1 METPRRFG
9 RSLLTGLSARVLV
22 LTVAF
27 VMLAEVLIY
36 VPSISRFRLSY
47 LEQRIEEAH
56 LAALSLLSAPNFVV
70 SKEFERE
77 LLAAVDARGV
87 VLRRPETSILI
98 FAEDMPPQVDDS
110 HDLRTDD
117 ALANIGE
124 AFETMV
130 VGGDRIIRVI
140 DHAKMRQNT
149 VIELVMPEAPMRAA
163 MLAYTWNIL
172 ALSLVISLITAG
184 LLFLALH
191 WLLVRPIRR
200 ITNSMTAFRR
210 DPENPASIATVSR
223 RTDEVGVAEHE
234 LAEMQNRLLVALKQK
249 THLAELGAAVS
260 KVNHDLRNIL
270 ATAYLLS
277 DRLTHS
283 EDPEVR
289 RVTPRLIDAIDRAIN
304 LCQRTLKHGRADE
317 PPPQRRDFAL
327 SELVTEVADA
337 VGLPADQRIAWRSE
351 ISNGLTV
358 TADRDQLFRVLLN
371 LGRNAVQAIPAVGE
385 IRVKAVA
392 VEGGV
397 TIDVEDTGTGLP
409 GAAREHLF
417 EAFTGAA
424 RAGGT
429 GLGLAIARELI
440 RAHGGE
446 IELAES
452 GPSGTRFRLFL
463 PAPTN

>member
-1 METPRRFG
+1 M
-9 RSLLTGLSARVLV
+9 LA
-22 LTVAF
+22 LTVIF

-36 VPSISRFRLSY
+36 VPSISRFRVSY

-56 LAALSLLSAPNFVV
+56 LAALALLSAPNFVV

-98 FAEDMPPQVDDS
+98 FAEEMPPEVDDS

-124 AFETMV
+124 AFETLV
-130 VGGDRIIRVI
+130 GGGDRIIRVI
-140 DHAKMRQNT
+140 DHAKMRENT

-172 ALSLVISLITAG
+172 ALSLAISLITAG
-184 LLFLALH
+184 LLFLALQ

-200 ITNSMTAFRR
+200 ITHSMTAFRR
-210 DPENPASIATVSR
+210 DPENPASIATASSR
-223 RTDEVGVAEHE
+223 ADEVGVAEHE
-234 LAEMQNRLLVALKQK
+234 LAEMQNQLLAALKQK

-270 ATAYLLS
+270 TTAHLLS

-283 EDPEVR
+283 DDPEVR
-289 RVTPRLIDAIDRAIN
+289 RVTPRLIDSIDRAVN

-317 PPPQRRDFAL
+317 PAPQRRNFAL
-327 SELVTEVADA
+327 SELVAEVADA
-337 VGLPADQRIAWRSE
+337 VGLPADGRIAWRSE
-351 ISNGLTV
+351 INNGLKV

-385 IRVKAVA
+385 IRVKAVE

-452 GPSGTRFRLFL
+452 GPSGTRFSLFL
-463 PAPTN
+463 PAPAN